1 MPKPSTVRSSRA
13 PRAGGTALRLARS
26 AASAATVT
34 PLPASSSE
42 RSLRLLQCVAAAE
55 RAISLAELAERLELP
70 KPTLHRLCTQLVA
83 QGFLAR
89 DLDEKS
95 YSAGAALRAL
105 AFDTL
110 NRGTTRGLRHDVLTR
125 LVDEVGETCNFTTL
139 DGAQIV
145 YLDRVEARWPL
156 RLTLDVGSHVPLH
169 CTSSGKLFLATLP
182 EAQREALLAK
192 LELPAL
198 TANTITTV
206 KALREECA
214 AIARAGYSTDR
225 EEFIAGLI
233 AVAVP
238 VLGAAGAIRAA
249 VAMHAPTA
257 RLSLEQAKKQLPRPG
272 AAARELSAL
281 L

>member
-1 MPKPSTVRSSRA
+1 MPKPSSPV
-13 PRAGGTALRLARS
+13 PRAWRAAPLAPGARCRVVRDRH
-26 AASAATVT
+26 AAAA
-34 PLPASSSE
+34 ASSSE

-125 LVDEVGETCNFTTL
+125 LVEDVGETCNFTTL

-169 CTSSGKLFLATLP
+169 CTSSGKLFLAHAARGAARGAARPGSSCRADAPTRSP
-182 EAQREALLAK
+182 RPRRCA
-192 LELPAL
+192 
-198 TANTITTV
+198 T
-206 KALREECA
+206 ECA
-214 AIARAGYSTDR
+214 AIARAGYSTRPRGVHRRADR
-225 EEFIAGLI
+225 GR
-233 AVAVP
+233 
-238 VLGAAGAIRAA
+238 GAGARRRRADPRRGRDA
-249 VAMHAPTA
+249 CADGAPVARAGET
-257 RLSLEQAKKQLPRPG
+257 QLPRLK
-272 AAARELSAL
+272 AAARE
-281 L
+281 

>member
-95 YSAGAALRAL
+95 YSAGAAL
-105 AFDTL
+105 
-110 NRGTTRGLRHDVLTR
+110 
-125 LVDEVGETCNFTTL
+125 
-139 DGAQIV
+139 
-145 YLDRVEARWPL
+145 
-156 RLTLDVGSHVPLH
+156 
-169 CTSSGKLFLATLP
+169 
-182 EAQREALLAK
+182 
-192 LELPAL
+192 
-198 TANTITTV
+198 
-206 KALREECA
+206 
-214 AIARAGYSTDR
+214 
-225 EEFIAGLI
+225 
-233 AVAVP
+233 
-238 VLGAAGAIRAA
+238 
-249 VAMHAPTA
+249 
-257 RLSLEQAKKQLPRPG
+257 
-272 AAARELSAL
+272 
-281 L
+281 